1 MLLETPEC
9 GEIRESTATK
19 QELVLAQ
26 TLWRF
31 SYRPIGKIR
40 LGAVDGELKL
50 AQATT
55 HHLFVTCRV
64 PVQRAQ
70 CEVELIGMN
79 GAKTVQGSNHLD
91 HDFWIGQLKTVD
103 GTGKKAEREIEGRSQ
118 SNMTRRPTM
127 VCFDGSENFIDR
139 VRHEFGVRGNS
150 FARGGQNEPL
160 WLPVKKD
167 ESRDGPRDARC
178 VAARWNGASPTHQP
192 RRRATPRGRPRS
204 TCANRP
210 SRSRVAFL
218 RAALPFLTIALQILG
233 PKLRSGNR

>member
-1 MLLETPEC
+1 MLLEPPEC
-9 GEIRESTATK
+9 GEIRESTATQ

-31 SYRPIGKIR
+31 RYRPIGKIR

-55 HHLFVTCRV
+55 HHLFVTRRV

-79 GAKTVQGSNHLD
+79 GAITVQGPNHLN
-91 HDFWIGQLKTVD
+91 HYFWIRQSKTVD
-103 GTGKKAEREIEGRSQ
+103 GTGKKAEREIEGRSK

-139 VRHEFGVRGNS
+139 VGHELGVWANS

-160 WLPVKKD
+160 WRPVKKTQTEPGLETLD
-167 ESRDGPRDARC
+167 TSQHG
-178 VAARWNGASPTHQP
+178 
-192 RRRATPRGRPRS
+192 
-204 TCANRP
+204 
-210 SRSRVAFL
+210 
-218 RAALPFLTIALQILG
+218 
-233 PKLRSGNR
+233 

>member
-1 MLLETPEC
+1 MLLEPPEC
-9 GEIRESTATK
+9 GQIRESTATQ

-31 SYRPIGKIR
+31 RYRPVGKIR
-40 LGAVDGELKL
+40 LGTVDGELKL

-79 GAKTVQGSNHLD
+79 GAITVQGSNHIN
-91 HDFWIGQLKTVD
+91 HDFWIRQSKAVD
-103 GTGKKAEREIEGRSQ
+103 GTGKKAEREIEGRSK

-139 VRHEFGVRGNS
+139 VGHELGVWANS

-160 WLPVKKD
+160 WRPVKRRKP
-167 ESRDGPRDARC
+167 SR
-178 VAARWNGASPTHQP
+178 AS
-192 RRRATPRGRPRS
+192 RRSIRRS
-204 TCANRP
+204 TVERCEPNAP
-210 SRSRVAFL
+210 AAPASDP
-218 RAALPFLTIALQILG
+218 RA
-233 PKLRSGNR
+233 